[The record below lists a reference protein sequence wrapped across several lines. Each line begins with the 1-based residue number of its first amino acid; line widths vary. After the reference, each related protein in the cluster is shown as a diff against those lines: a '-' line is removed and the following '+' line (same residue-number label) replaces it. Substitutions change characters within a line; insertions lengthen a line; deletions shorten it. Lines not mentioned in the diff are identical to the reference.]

1 MTEEPNPVI
10 ERLKIK
16 GNQQYFN
23 LKHNVV
29 VPEAADYHGRVPRD
43 FNREGS
49 VPMPGEIEYP
59 KPNTVEKILGWWQ
72 NLLRIQQQDPGAWP
86 KGTKVEPTG
95 RPKYPGVI

>member
-10 ERLKIK
+10 ERLKIQ
-16 GNQQYFN
+16 GDEQRFAYRS
-23 LKHNVV
+23 LLP
-29 VPEAADYHGRVPRD
+29 PEAVTYHDRVPRD

-95 RPKYPGVI
+95 RPKYPGFI